1 MKCFWYW
8 CDIGHQISL
17 VGDPEALER
26 AWETGKQEKPE
37 DWGGHCRTS
46 GSREGPSLQL
56 LLPQPHHLPHPAPPL
71 KDKLHESSVCMHAK
85 SRQSCP
91 TLCDTMDLAHQ
102 APLSKGFS
110 RQEYWRGLPC
120 PPSGDLPDPG
130 IEPTSLISPALAGGF
145 FTTSAT
151 REAP

>member
-1 MKCFWYW
+1 MKCIPHVCFWYW

-46 GSREGPSLQL
+46 GSKEGPSLQL

-71 KDKLHESSVCMHAK
+71 KDKLHESSVCVHAK
-85 SRQSCP
+85 SLQLCP
-91 TLCDTMDLAHQ
+91 TLRDPMDC
-102 APLSKGFS
+102 S
-110 RQEYWRGLPC
+110 
-120 PPSGDLPDPG
+120 PPSSSVQG
-130 IEPTSLISPALAGGF
+130 ILQARILEGVAMPSSKASFQPRDWTYVSYV
-145 FTTSAT
+145 
-151 REAP
+151 